1 MSIGPANWSMM
12 SRAERDAA
20 YDNGKAVAD
29 SDALRLVGR
38 RALGGHGAR
47 PSTVKAGLA
56 LSGVYELAPIRDTHL
71 NGKLNLNDKEIEMLS
86 PLRLP
91 AVPKPLA
98 IAHGTA
104 ELPPF
109 VADSR
114 SLHARRAAAH
124 QPGALLPIAG
134 ANHFAILDELRVRAG
149 QLTRLALELVR

>member
-1 MSIGPANWSMM
+1 
-12 SRAERDAA
+12 
-20 YDNGKAVAD
+20 
-29 SDALRLVGR
+29 
-38 RALGGHGAR
+38 
-47 PSTVKAGLA
+47 VKAGLA